1 MIRFG
6 GRIGR
11 NYMLFEDSNVKS
23 EYLRRDNP
31 IRGPFDFSAKS
42 AGTLPAKS
50 TDCYILPLC
59 ELKTVHACSQRKQM
73 RDAQYG

>member
-6 GRIGR
+6 GPSGR
-11 NYMLFEDSNVKS
+11 NYRLFEDSNVKS
-23 EYLRRDNP
+23 EHLRRDIP
-31 IRGPFDFSAKS
+31 IRGLFNFNAKS
-42 AGTLPAKS
+42 AGTLSAKS

-59 ELKTVHACSQRKQM
+59 ELKTVHACSQRKKM